1 MVLSDGIEGRAAQEE
16 VLHRFRALEAQLALQ
31 GVRSQGERVSHGCA
45 LSRRSP
51 RRARV
56 KILRPLKCGRDR

>member
-31 GVRSQGERVSHGCA
+31 GVRSQGERVSL
-45 LSRRSP
+45 LSP
-51 RRARV
+51 W
-56 KILRPLKCGRDR
+56 LRPKWEVPQASSR